1 MADKKGTVLLVDDE
15 APIRAMAEEG
25 LPLWGYEVI
34 TASTG
39 EEALEIY
46 RQRAGE
52 IDLVVLDL
60 LMPGMGGKKCLEG
73 ILAMDPGAK
82 VLVTSGRLIEDEIL
96 RKASAHLM
104 KPFSLKEL
112 VDAIGGIL
120 SAGP

>member
-73 ILAMDPGAK
+73 IPPWTPGPR
-82 VLVTSGRLIEDEIL
+82 SW
-96 RKASAHLM
+96 
-104 KPFSLKEL
+104 
-112 VDAIGGIL
+112 
-120 SAGP
+120 

>member
-1 MADKKGTVLLVDDE
+1 MADKRGTVLLVDDE

-46 RQRAGE
+46 RERTRE

-60 LMPGMGGKKCLEG
+60 LMPGMGGKRCLEG
-73 ILAMDPGAK
+73 ILTLDPEAK
-82 VLVTSGRLIEDEIL
+82 VVVTSGSLMEDEVL
-96 RKASAHLM
+96 RKASGHLM

-112 VDAIGGIL
+112 VDAIGGVL